1 MRQFLFAL
9 MCCAFVLTA
18 CDKGPPPPPVVVFAT
33 GEDGDTLSML
43 LADFSDDTGI
53 PVEVEWGDSAGNADK
68 LINKL
73 GRPADVLITDNVAD
87 VWRAADRGALRPISS
102 EAFGPMHNALKD
114 PDGLWAA
121 IELRFQSIAHA
132 NKTRPLTIRL
142 DDLGSPEF
150 SGRVCLTSSEL
161 SLNRS
166 LMAYLVDERGVK
178 EAERL
183 VRRWVRNL
191 AAPPFATEAELA
203 AAIQAGQCD
212 YSILS
217 VPNQFEGVM
226 SFMPERQYI
235 DVSAAGVGRHAGN
248 PEAGQQLLDWI
259 LKKRRYEFRGNAEP
273 VFAHIAG
280 WRDEDAR
287 LLAERAGYR

>member
-1 MRQFLFAL
+1 MRRFLFTL
-9 MCCAFVLTA
+9 MCCGFVLTA

-33 GEDGDTLSML
+33 GEDGDALSML

-53 PVEVEWGDSAGNADK
+53 PVEVEWGDSADNADK

-87 VWRAADRGALRPISS
+87 IWRAADRGALRPILS
-102 EAFGPMHNALKD
+102 ESFGPMHDALKD
-114 PDGLWAA
+114 PDGVWAA
-121 IELRFQSIAHA
+121 IEVRFQSIAHA

-150 SGRVCLTSSEL
+150 SGRVCLSSSEL
-161 SLNRS
+161 SINRS
-166 LMAYLVDERGVK
+166 LIAYLVDERGVK

-191 AAPPFATEAELA
+191 AVPPFATEAEMA
-203 AAIQAGQCD
+203 TAMQSGQCD
-212 YSILS
+212 YGILG
-217 VPNQFEGVM
+217 VPSEFEGVA
-226 SFMPERQYI
+226 SYMPERQYI
-235 DVSAAGVGRHAGN
+235 DISAAGVGRHAGN
-248 PEAGQQLLDWI
+248 PEAGQKLVDWI
-259 LKKRRYEFRGNAEP
+259 LKKRRMEYHGNVEP
-273 VFAHIAG
+273 VFAGIAG